1 MTTIPRGSTVVLV
14 GTRKGLY
21 VVHGKDRERW
31 KLAGRYFEGVPV
43 HNARYDPA
51 EGVAWAAVN
60 SFQWGPVVHRSR
72 TLTKWT
78 RGKAGPAYPKKS
90 GWSVA
95 KVWNVVG
102 GGSAQPG
109 VLYAGVEP
117 AGLFRSED
125 DGDSWTQ
132 VAGLTKHPTRPKWQP
147 GNGGLC
153 LHTILPDPKDA
164 KRMVV
169 GISAVAVFRTD
180 DGGDTWRPMNDGMT
194 ARWFPDRKPRDVG
207 YCPHKLARDAEDPSV
222 LYQQHHWGV
231 FRWEE
236 GRGRWIDVS
245 RGLPSSFG
253 FGLAPGSQGGT
264 AFVVPLTGDEDRTTP
279 GEMAVYRT
287 KTAGRAWQR
296 LTTGLPRPAHLTI
309 LREGVASDG
318 LDPVGVYVGTEQG
331 QVFATRDGGD
341 RWDLV
346 ADNLAPVMSVTA
358 SPFP

>member
-1 MTTIPRGSTVVLV
+1 MTIPRDSTVTLV

-21 VVHGKDRERW
+21 VFHSRDRRKW
-31 KLAGRYFEGVPV
+31 KLAGRYFDGVPI
-43 HNARYDPA
+43 HNARYDPE

-60 SFQWGPVVHRSR
+60 NFQFGPVVHRSK

-78 RGKAGPAYPKKS
+78 RGKSGPAYPKKS

-95 KVWNVVG
+95 KVWNVQPG
-102 GGSAQPG
+102 GPAQPG

-125 DGDSWTQ
+125 DGDSWEQ
-132 VAGLTKHPTRPKWQP
+132 VDGLTKHHTRPKWNP

-153 LHTILPDPKDA
+153 LHTILPDPTNA

-169 GISAVAVFRTD
+169 GISAVAVFRTE
-180 DGGDTWRPMNDGMT
+180 DGGDTWKPSNTGMS
-194 ARWFPDRKPRDVG
+194 AQWFPDHKPREIG
-207 YCPHKLARDAEDPSV
+207 YCPHKLSRDAEDPSTI
-222 LYQQHHWGV
+222 YQQHHWGV

-253 FGLAPGSQGGT
+253 FGLATGSDGGS
-264 AFVVPLTGDEDRTTP
+264 AFVVPLKSDGDRTTL
-279 GEMAVYRT
+279 GGMAVYRT
-287 KTAGRAWQR
+287 RNGGRAWQR

-318 LDPVGVYVGTEQG
+318 QDPVGVYVATEQG

-341 RWDLV
+341 HWDV
-346 ADNLAPVMSVTA
+346 IADNLAPAMSVTA
-358 SPFP
+358 SPYP